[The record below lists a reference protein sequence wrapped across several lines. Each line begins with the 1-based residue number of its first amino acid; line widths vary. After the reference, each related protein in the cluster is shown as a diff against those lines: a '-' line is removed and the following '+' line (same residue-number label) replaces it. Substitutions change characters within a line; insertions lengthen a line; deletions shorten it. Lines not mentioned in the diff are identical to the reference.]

1 MKATFPVQRPIG
13 YHLLRKGYKEV
24 VQALVWCLIGGCQL
38 MFDRRPT
45 MTEQQKKAILEAIE
59 RANERAE
66 KELGYARR
74 MLIEEGV
81 YTEDGEPGEHYR

>member
-1 MKATFPVQRPIG
+1 M
-13 YHLLRKGYKEV
+13 
-24 VQALVWCLIGGCQL
+24 
-38 MFDRRPT
+38 MFDRGPT